1 MTFPALS
8 YYQQTFLRL
17 TLKEE
22 IISAREF
29 EDCRFEACS
38 FASCTFDKV
47 KFINCDFD
55 GCFMSV
61 IRSSRSRFLE
71 VKFTRCKALGFNWSK
86 TDAVRD
92 LSFNECQL
100 NYSDFSYLKI
110 PGIKILGREAKEVD
124 FTEADLTGADL
135 QNTDFENSRFYNTN
149 LSAADLRGARNFYID
164 VKNNVLKKARFS
176 FAGAVTLLDCLDIVI
191 E

>member
-1 MTFPALS
+1 MTFPELS
-8 YYQQTFLRL
+8 YYQQTFTRL
-17 TLKEE
+17 ILKDE

-29 EDCRFEACS
+29 EDCHFEACS
-38 FASCTFDKV
+38 FTSCTFDKV
-47 KFINCDFD
+47 KFINCAFD

-61 IRSSRSRFLE
+61 IKSSGSRFLE
-71 VKFTRCKALGFNWSK
+71 TQFTKCKVLGFNWSK

-92 LSFNECQL
+92 LSFRECQL

-110 PGIKILGREAKEVD
+110 PGVKIPGCEAKEVD
-124 FTEADLTGADL
+124 FTEADLSGADL

-149 LSAADLRGARNFYID
+149 LSGADLRGARNFYID
-164 VKNNVLKKARFS
+164 VKNNVLKKARFD
-176 FAGAVTLLDCLDIVI
+176 FNGAVTLLDCLDIVI

>member
-1 MTFPALS
+1 MTFPELS
-8 YYQQTFLRL
+8 YYQQTFTRL
-17 TLKEE
+17 TLKDE

-38 FASCTFDKV
+38 FTSCTFEKV
-47 KFINCDFD
+47 KFINCAFD

-61 IRSSRSRFLE
+61 IKSSGSRFLE
-71 VKFTRCKALGFNWSK
+71 VKFTKCKVLGFNWSK
-86 TDAVRD
+86 TDAIRD
-92 LSFNECQL
+92 LSFHECQL
-100 NYSDFSYLKI
+100 NYSDFSYMKI
-110 PGIKILGREAKEVD
+110 PGIKILGCEAKEID
-124 FTEADLTGADL
+124 FTEADLSNADL

-149 LSAADLRGARNFYID
+149 LSGADLRGARNFYID

-176 FAGAVTLLDCLDIVI
+176 FNGAMTLLDCLDIVI

>member
-1 MTFPALS
+1 MTFPELS
-8 YYQQTFLRL
+8 YYQQIFSRL
-17 TLKEE
+17 TLKDE

-38 FASCTFDKV
+38 FTACTFDKV
-47 KFINCDFD
+47 KFINCVFD

-61 IRSSRSRFLE
+61 IKSSGSRFLE
-71 VKFTRCKALGFNWSK
+71 VKFTKCKELGFNWSK

-110 PGIKILGREAKEVD
+110 PGIKILGCEAKEVD

-149 LSAADLRGARNFYID
+149 LSGADLRGAWNFYID
-164 VKNNVLKKARFS
+164 VTNNELKKARFS
-176 FAGAVTLLDCLDIVI
+176 FAGAVTLLNGLDIVI